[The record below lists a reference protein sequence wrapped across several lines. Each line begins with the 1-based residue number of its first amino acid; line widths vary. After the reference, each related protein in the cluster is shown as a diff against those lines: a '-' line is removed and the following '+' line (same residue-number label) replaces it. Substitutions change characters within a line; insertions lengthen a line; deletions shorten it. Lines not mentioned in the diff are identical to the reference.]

1 MTTSGS
7 LGSTIVERPWP
18 KKTKSSPSTSASP
31 SFKCSRSA
39 YVARR
44 WPRTTSRHPVR
55 GLLSAKVPN
64 SSFAEAHKVL
74 LSEPTHMEDEDEDQE
89 NEKEDERDG
98 EECKVENRR
107 EVRTNTAHEA
117 WMT

>member
-1 MTTSGS
+1 MTIDIGNKH
-7 LGSTIVERPWP
+7 LDM
-18 KKTKSSPSTSASP
+18 AD
-31 SFKCSRSA
+31 
-39 YVARR
+39 
-44 WPRTTSRHPVR
+44 VR
-55 GLLSAKVPN
+55 GVLSAEVPN
-64 SSFAEAHKVL
+64 SSSAEARMGL

-98 EECKVENRR
+98 EECKVESRR